1 MFWEHRGKNNRKGT
15 SQTRQPER
23 ANLSCQNFVS
33 RRKWKPSGELDH
45 VRCEGGLLRLA
56 TFGARK
62 KRKKKLGPPTSHLKV
77 GISVS
82 SENRYPFPSRPIV
95 RGNKTQDTLPL
106 KSRIPEAWKEV
117 IRPKS

>member
-1 MFWEHRGKNNRKGT
+1 
-15 SQTRQPER
+15 
-23 ANLSCQNFVS
+23 LVS

-45 VRCEGGLLRLA
+45 EDVKGVSSGWQPLELVR
-56 TFGARK
+56 
-62 KRKKKLGPPTSHLKV
+62 KRKKKLGPPTSHLKG

-106 KSRIPEAWKEV
+106 KLPIPEAWKELH
-117 IRPKS
+117 RPKS